1 MDFVGNALKCYK
13 GHFLD
18 YEGGEKQSKL
28 RLEDCEFS
36 DEDVCVSGYAKTN
49 FLDSD
54 GAPVLAGSWDKYCES
69 KSYLLEV
76 SEEFPTHGVYDRCF
90 KSNAGDH
97 LVMVR
102 NTKVFKSLVL
112 SRFSPHIISI
122 VKWDLGLRKISTC
135 RIHLSTL

>member
-1 MDFVGNALKCYK
+1 MTKLPSFLVTLLIVGTIFEGNALKCYK

-18 YEGGEKQSKL
+18 YEGGEEQSKL

-36 DEDVCVSGYAKTN
+36 DEDVCVSGYAKTD

-69 KSYLLEV
+69 KSYLTEEL
-76 SEEFPTHGVYDRCF
+76 EEFPTHGVYDRCF

-97 LVMVR
+97 LVMDLCICSTDGC
-102 NTKVFKSLVL
+102 NKVHPS
-112 SRFSPHIISI
+112 
-122 VKWDLGLRKISTC
+122 D
-135 RIHLSTL
+135 